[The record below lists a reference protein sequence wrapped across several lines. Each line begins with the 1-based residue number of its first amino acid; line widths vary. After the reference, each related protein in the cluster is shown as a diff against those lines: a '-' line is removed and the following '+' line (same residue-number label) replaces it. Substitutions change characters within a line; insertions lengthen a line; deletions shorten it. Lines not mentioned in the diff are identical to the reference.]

1 MTRTSF
7 FQRFRI
13 KSAEKR
19 KTEIDIKKSEPISD
33 LEIWFGLYAFGAPGR
48 SRTCGLQSR
57 RDAGLGEFFLILL
70 KVSDAIFGLTTILT
84 TRGHFFESGERL
96 LSAKIRY
103 MVINFQNHFFISM
116 THPFHCEFEISS
128 GIAKHGAVAVAK
140 VMGANRECFPI
151 GQAKDFGLFC
161 FSCFDES
168 FNAELD
174 RVVISIFCSAM
185 MPTLRVAVQLS
196 FDCSEVRIPSA
207 GESAFRHQTAVFA
220 SRGK

>member
-1 MTRTSF
+1 MHEKTGMARS
-7 FQRFRI
+7 RLPVVHR
-13 KSAEKR
+13 KR
-19 KTEIDIKKSEPISD
+19 KQRKTLNGAKLVKG
-33 LEIWFGLYAFGAPGR
+33 FYGAPNR
-48 SRTCGLQSR
+48 IRTCGLLIR
-57 RDAGLGEFFLILL
+57 RQLANRNIFLVLQEIYWLL
-70 KVSDAIFGLTTILT
+70 NSLTTILT

-116 THPFHCEFEISS
+116 THPFHCELEISS

-168 FNAELD
+168 FNAELE

-185 MPTLRVAVQLS
+185 MPTLRVTVQLS

-207 GESAFRHQTAVFA
+207 GEGAFRHQTAVFA